1 MPKGDFMTPKA
12 IGNRMKSVGL
22 QRLRWYCQMCEKQ
35 CRDENGFKCHTS
47 SEGHL
52 RQMKLFSEKSD
63 SIIDGFSSDFE
74 SGFVDT
80 LSHLHGT
87 KRVLANKVYQ
97 EYIQDKNHI
106 HMNSTMWTSLTGFL
120 MYLGREGKA
129 VVDETERGW
138 FVQYIDRDPKALAR
152 QQMRDQREQT
162 DLDDQQRSD
171 RLIRVQIEAAEA
183 RRLKEGGDENKDD
196 EIDETEKL
204 FKKQPVEVA
213 WKTIETKKRK
223 VNAFQTEE
231 EEDDDNNNSDS
242 APLKLGSSHAPP
254 TSSSSSSSHHHR
266 HQPSEVSSL
275 GSRGGYSQLEIM
287 MREEESRKRWRIEQD
302 DRKDR
307 RDNWLTVGL
316 IVKIMNEKVGG
327 GKYYKR
333 KGEVMRVIDTYVGEV
348 SVDGAI
354 LRIDQE
360 HLETVIPKE
369 GETVRVVNGRGRG
382 LLAKLLRIHES
393 KYCCD
398 IRIKRFHGEG
408 SGGGGNATGVM
419 SAQQFYSDMELSV
432 EYEDICKVA

>member
-52 RQMKLFSEKSD
+52 RQMKLFSERSD

-74 SGFVDT
+74 SGFIDT

-97 EYIQDKNHI
+97 EYIQDKHHI

-138 FVQYIDRDPKALAR
+138 FVQFIDRDPKALAR

-171 RLIRVQIEAAEA
+171 RLIRAQIEAAEA
-183 RRLKEGGDENKDD
+183 RRLKEGGNDEFNKHD
-196 EIDETEKL
+196 EQPEKDETEI
-204 FKKQPVEVA
+204 FKTKQPVEVA
-213 WKTIETKKRK
+213 WKTVETKKRK
-223 VNAFQTEE
+223 VNAFQTD
-231 EEDDDNNNSDS
+231 EDDDSDDGKNDRTS
-242 APLKLGSSHAPP
+242 AMVPQKGNT
-254 TSSSSSSSHHHR
+254 TSSSSSMS
-266 HQPSEVSSL
+266 SSL
-275 GSRGGYSQLEIM
+275 PLQTSGSGSQLETI

-307 RDNWLTVGL
+307 RDNWLAVGL

-333 KGEVMRVIDTYVGEV
+333 KGEVLRVIDTYVGEV

-360 HLETVIPKE
+360 QLETVIPKE
-369 GETVRVVNGRGRG
+369 GDTVRVVNGRARG
-382 LLAKLLRIHES
+382 LLAKLVRIHES
-393 KYCCD
+393 NYCCD
-398 IRIKRFHGEG
+398 IRIKRSHGEG
-408 SGGGGNATGVM
+408 SGGGAAGLL
-419 SAQQFYSDMELSV
+419 SAQQFYSDMELTNV